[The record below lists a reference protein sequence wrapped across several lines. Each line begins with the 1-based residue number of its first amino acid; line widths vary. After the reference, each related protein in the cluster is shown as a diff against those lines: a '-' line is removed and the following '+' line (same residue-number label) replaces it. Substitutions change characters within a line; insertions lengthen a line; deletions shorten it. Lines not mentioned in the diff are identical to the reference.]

1 MKRVLAVFAI
11 FIIALLSVVCR
22 NSTQSPQAEQP
33 AISSYEDLPTIP
45 PEAMEM
51 KRRAELQGDTVKA
64 IIAYTDLK
72 APTPIE
78 LSKIK
83 ANIAQGNGTWS
94 EIPGTNAKTTD
105 ARIGGTTQTGCN
117 CPKTMICEFFCGLKL
132 KIIVTGIPNCC
143 HCYQSFYGG
152 GWIDCEGS
160 GCSPRAVPCFYT
172 N

>member
-1 MKRVLAVFAI
+1 MKITIVFSAVLLTLGLI
-11 FIIALLSVVCR
+11 SCR
-22 NSTQSPQAEQP
+22 DAAQAPQSEQP

-51 KRRAELQGDTVKA
+51 KRQAELRGDTIKA
-64 IIAYTDLK
+64 IIAYGELK
-72 APTPIE
+72 PATPLE
-78 LSKIK
+78 MSKIK

-105 ARIGGTTQTGCN
+105 ARIGTTTQTGCN
-117 CPKTMICEFFCGLKL
+117 CPKTMICEFFCGVKL